1 MWHLL
6 SCRVDT
12 ECATSSGGG
21 GVGEERESGRR
32 KGSVERGGFVEG
44 EIMEDLNSN
53 GRSERDTCCVHILSQ
68 RSSALNVREVQ
79 DSPHKSCMHR

>member
-1 MWHLL
+1 V
-6 SCRVDT
+6 CARARV
-12 ECATSSGGG
+12 CAC
-21 GVGEERESGRR
+21 VR
-32 KGSVERGGFVEG
+32 VWFVEG